1 MKQKIIKPI
10 CWVEKPFDIIC
21 VTLLVTMSC
30 ITTIDVIGRYAFN
43 SPLAGAYESNE
54 LLLALLIFAALPRV
68 TWYKQHL
75 SVTLIDAS
83 LSPRSKKIQAF
94 FLSLVSFICL
104 CSLSF
109 YLFLHALK
117 LYEYGDMSPALQLP
131 IYIFAVIISM
141 FTAIAALASFVHLF
155 YSPANTTLGA

>member
-1 MKQKIIKPI
+1 MIEKTIKPI
-10 CWVEKPFDIIC
+10 RWIEKSFDIIC
-21 VTLLVTMSC
+21 ITLLVAMSC
-30 ITTIDVIGRYAFN
+30 ITTIDVVGRYVFN

-75 SVTLIDAS
+75 SVTLIDSS
-83 LSPRSKKIQAF
+83 LSPCAKKIQEF

-104 CSLSF
+104 CFLSF

-117 LYEYGDMSPALQLP
+117 LYEYGDMSHALQLP
-131 IYIFAVIISM
+131 IYIFAVIISI
-141 FTAIAALASFVHLF
+141 FTAVAALASFVHLF
-155 YSPANTTLGA
+155 YSPTDTTRGA